1 MDILLAARDAISRYD
16 LIRKGNTILV
26 ACSGGADSIALL
38 YILLEIKDTIGI
50 GDIQAAH
57 LDHRIRENSHKDA
70 DFVKKTC
77 HNIGIPCIVHT
88 ENVPKFAKENLLSL
102 EDAAR
107 RIRYQFLE
115 EKRKEL
121 HLNLIATGHNLN
133 DQIETF
139 FLRIDRGTGLKGLS
153 LISPKRD
160 KIIRPLICTYRKQI
174 LQFLNSRSIPY
185 KMDESNLD
193 LSIKRNLIR
202 HKLVPHLLETLPD
215 FGKKLTRLRDTLEAD
230 EEVIESVVDKVWNE
244 VTEIE

>member
-1 MDILLAARDAISRYD
+1 MDILLAVRDTISHYD

-38 YILLEIKDTIGI
+38 YILLEIKNTIGI
-50 GDIQAAH
+50 GDIQVAH

-70 DFVKKTC
+70 GFVKKTC

-88 ENVPKFAKENLLSL
+88 EDVPKFARENSLSL

-107 RIRYQFLE
+107 TIRYRFLE

-121 HLNLIATGHNLN
+121 HLDLIATGHNLN

-160 KIIRPLICTYRKQI
+160 KIIRPLICTYRKEI
-174 LQFLNSRSIPY
+174 LQFLNSRSILY
-185 KMDESNLD
+185 STDESNLD
-193 LSIKRNLIR
+193 PSIKRNLIR
-202 HKLVPHLLETLPD
+202 HKLVSHLLETLPD
-215 FGKKLTRLRDTLEAD
+215 FGEKLIRLRDTLEAD
-230 EEVIESVVDKVWNE
+230 EEVIESVVDKTWNE
-244 VTEIE
+244 VAEIE

>member
-1 MDILLAARDAISRYD
+1 MDILLAVRDTISHYD

-38 YILLEIKDTIGI
+38 YILLEIKNTIGI
-50 GDIQAAH
+50 GDIQVAH
-57 LDHRIRENSHKDA
+57 LDHRIRENSHNDA
-70 DFVKKTC
+70 EFVKKIC
-77 HNIGIPCIVHT
+77 HNIGISCIVHT
-88 ENVPKFAKENLLSL
+88 EDVPKFARENSFSL

-107 RIRYQFLE
+107 TIRYRFLE

-121 HLNLIATGHNLN
+121 HLDLIATGHNLN

-160 KIIRPLICTYRKQI
+160 KIIRPFICTYRKEI
-174 LQFLNSRSIPY
+174 LQFLNSRSILY
-185 KMDESNLD
+185 CTDESNLD

-202 HKLVPHLLETLPD
+202 HQLVPHLLETLPD
-215 FGKKLTRLRDTLEAD
+215 FGKKLIRLRDILDAD
-230 EEVIESVVDKVWNE
+230 EEVIESVVDKIWDE
-244 VTEIE
+244 VAEIE

>member
-1 MDILLAARDAISRYD
+1 
-16 LIRKGNTILV
+16 
-26 ACSGGADSIALL
+26 
-38 YILLEIKDTIGI
+38 
-50 GDIQAAH
+50 
-57 LDHRIRENSHKDA
+57 
-70 DFVKKTC
+70 
-77 HNIGIPCIVHT
+77 
-88 ENVPKFAKENLLSL
+88 
-102 EDAAR
+102 
-107 RIRYQFLE
+107 
-115 EKRKEL
+115 
-121 HLNLIATGHNLN
+121 
-133 DQIETF
+133 
-139 FLRIDRGTGLKGLS
+139 LRIDRGTGLKGLS